1 MPSSGAGSLLASSNL
16 GLLALVGELGTD
28 PTHTHSDQH
37 CLEHPSGLGCGDP
50 TQSLWG
56 RTFWDAPCCVM
67 GEGTRTGCCPLA
79 SRDPAGRPRTSLGPH
94 LPFCKGGPARGLGS
108 EMTAPRGRVG
118 SRRGPAS
125 RRPRPPQAE
134 AGALSGYSPRPRRR
148 RLFRASWPRS
158 GPASGPEAAGARTPR
173 PAPAPRARSPATGDG
188 LRSTSHL
195 LFHCGDRGSVSGRPR
210 PAPAPARRAPRP
222 SCRPAA

>member
-79 SRDPAGRPRTSLGPH
+79 PRDPAGRPRTSLGPH

-148 RLFRASWPRS
+148 RLFRASWRRS
-158 GPASGPEAAGARTPR
+158 GPAWGPEAAGARTPR
-173 PAPAPRARSPATGDG
+173 PAPAPRA
-188 LRSTSHL
+188 
-195 LFHCGDRGSVSGRPR
+195 PR
-210 PAPAPARRAPRP
+210 PLTCHRRRLAQHQPPTLPLRGTEG
-222 SCRPAA
+222 A